1 MRENC
6 LAVGGIVLA
15 VILVLGLLMLP
26 FCIVWRIQDGHVGI
40 KYNFGKI
47 ADDTLAPGG
56 PYMVWPWV
64 TVVDASVQ
72 TQKDEEPATV
82 PTKGGLAVQVHA
94 VLVYHVDP
102 AHAPNV
108 YREYSDKY
116 EERIV
121 DPYFKNAVRD
131 ACAEFEPEALYT
143 NDRAA
148 VEARALALIQKELEK
163 RGFIVEAVMLQD
175 PVLPPTVTERI
186 QAKAGAEQDV
196 QRMQFV
202 LKQKELEAQAK
213 IVEAKGIAESQKIIQ
228 KDLSHEYLIWQWIEA
243 LREHAK
249 HGGATIYV
257 PTGTAGLPLL
267 MGPQTP
273 KK

>member
-1 MRENC
+1 
-6 LAVGGIVLA
+6 
-15 VILVLGLLMLP
+15 
-26 FCIVWRIQDGHVGI
+26 
-40 KYNFGKI
+40 
-47 ADDTLAPGG
+47 
-56 PYMVWPWV
+56 VWPWV

-213 IVEAKGIAESQKIIQ
+213 IVEAKGFES
-228 KDLSHEYLIWQWIEA
+228 
-243 LREHAK
+243 R
-249 HGGATIYV
+249 V
-257 PTGTAGLPLL
+257 PNLAVD
-267 MGPQTP
+267 
-273 KK
+273 